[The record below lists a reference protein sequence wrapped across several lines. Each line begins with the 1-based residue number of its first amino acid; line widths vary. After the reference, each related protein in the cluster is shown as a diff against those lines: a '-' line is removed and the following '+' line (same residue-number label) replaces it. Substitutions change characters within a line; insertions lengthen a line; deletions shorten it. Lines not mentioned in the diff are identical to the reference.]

1 MPSNWSCLGGHPAQV
16 GGLGECDCVCLCVCF
31 SLGVCSCVY
40 SGTGMRVGPETTA
53 SHGCA
58 THEPCMSGILWAD
71 VILNLFTGALESVSQ
86 FPLVV
91 TLLQQSCCHC
101 FFVFFLYVQ
110 YYFLYFLLVIEHCQN
125 ISSAG

>member
-1 MPSNWSCLGGHPAQV
+1 
-16 GGLGECDCVCLCVCF
+16 
-31 SLGVCSCVY
+31 
-40 SGTGMRVGPETTA
+40 MRVGPETTA

-71 VILNLFTGALESVSQ
+71 IILNLFTGALESVSQ

-91 TLLQQSCCHC
+91 TVHYFSRVTVIVFWI
-101 FFVFFLYVQ
+101 FFVCPVLFLK
-110 YYFLYFLLVIEHCQN
+110 FSFLVIEHCQN